1 MMERYREAFEEVT
14 KKHNTLIE
22 EYKKRKECNKESI
35 SLLSKSVELMFAI
48 IERHA
53 TDVDEQLI
61 HKRKKITLPA
71 PEKLDV
77 FEKEKYL
84 KATTI
89 EAIKK
94 FMSMDFKPV
103 DRSKQ
108 SDYSSL
114 LISTISTS
122 GQSEETDKVL
132 LISEEIKKKNE
143 EITNY
148 VAQLIGGSIGKLL
161 EGIDIDKF
169 IADNQN
175 DLAQQNQLEDGQK
188 KKEDKQ
194 HEILAP
200 NPQLRIDLFIQLQIA
215 CMRIT
220 TNCLTRM
227 SSVCTRRRRR
237 FDEVT

>member
-1 MMERYREAFEEVT
+1 MMKRYKEAFEEVT

-22 EYKKRKECNKESI
+22 EYKKRKEGNKESI

-53 TDVDEQLI
+53 IDVDEQLI

-89 EAIKK
+89 EAIKI

-108 SDYSSL
+108 PDSSSL
-114 LISTISTS
+114 FKSTVSTS

-161 EGIDIDKF
+161 EGIDMDKF
-169 IADNQN
+169 IADKQN
-175 DLAQQNQLEDGQK
+175 ELAQQQLEDGQK

-194 HEILAP
+194 HEILA
-200 NPQLRIDLFIQLQIA
+200 NPLLRIDLFIQLQIA

-220 TNCLTRM
+220 ASCLTRM